1 MQVDLFRALQSIKV
15 PDERAATVVEKLEEH
30 IAVKINEANKG
41 LEAKLDALR
50 SQITFIG
57 IMLGLATLI
66 IAGATVGAKFIH

>member
-1 MQVDLFRALQSIKV
+1 MQVDLFRALQLINV
-15 PDERAATVVEKLEEH
+15 PDDHAATVVEKVEEH
-30 IAVKINEANKG
+30 ISVRINEANKG

-66 IAGATVGAKFIH
+66 IASATVGAKFIH